1 MAGDGGE
8 QRKADPSLRSE
19 WQTLGMGVR
28 AAGGM
33 VRVRARVFL
42 DTEFMEGAEEEAG
55 EARRAEE

>member
-1 MAGDGGE
+1 
-8 QRKADPSLRSE
+8 
-19 WQTLGMGVR
+19 MGVR

-42 DTEFMEGAEEEAG
+42 DAEFMEGAEEEAG